1 MSEQEAEIETL
12 MHEATA
18 LYGAGRIGMAENAY
32 KAVLK
37 KQRNHPGALHLLG
50 VITCQRGDKERGMR
64 MIERALRVKSPFPDA
79 YNSLATICLNTGD
92 PERAIEM
99 TGRAL
104 DQDAANVAALK
115 IRARAQTR
123 LKDIEGAVAT
133 YAEIDRIRPDDPV
146 VVANWAQALL
156 SLERFEDAAQ
166 LFARAMDL
174 DPTNREAWCYRAQA
188 LKGTGRFGD
197 ALAMLEALLAEYPD
211 YVPAMIH
218 AGDALQTLG
227 RHDAAIRMFRD
238 AVAAKPDHA
247 EAHFNLGVALLSQG
261 AFHEGWQEYAWRFR
275 MDAYADFR
283 PPIPAP
289 VWTGEPLAEKRI
301 LIFAEQGMGDTI
313 QFVRYAGPLAAQGA
327 EVHCLCAEAVA
338 GIVATVD
345 GIAAVHGY
353 GGKVPR
359 FDYQISMMELPHVFD
374 TTPETVPGKDGYIR
388 ATKDVF
394 RPGPGFN
401 VGLVWQG
408 NRAHKNDTY
417 RSIPLER
424 FGDLLSVAGATFYG
438 LQLDDDAKRI
448 GELGWDQ
455 RIADLSSGIS
465 SFADTA
471 DIVSKLDLV
480 ISVDTSV
487 AHLAGALGTPVWVL
501 LPTVADWR
509 WGRHTD
515 STCWYNAMRLFRQ
528 TSLGEWAPVL
538 SDIKTALVE
547 RAGSRTP

>member
-1 MSEQEAEIETL
+1 MNEQEAEIETL

-32 KAVLK
+32 KAILK
-37 KQRNHPGALHLLG
+37 KRRNHPGALHLLG
-50 VITCQRGDKERGMR
+50 VITCQRGDRERGVR
-64 MIERALRVKSPFPDA
+64 MIERALRLQTPFPDA
-79 YNSLATICLNTGD
+79 YNSLATIYLNTGD
-92 PERAIEM
+92 PERALEM
-99 TGRAL
+99 TGHAL
-104 DQDAANVAALK
+104 DQDPANVAALK
-115 IRARAQTR
+115 IRAQVQMR
-123 LKDIEGAVAT
+123 LKDIEGAVVT
-133 YAEIDRIRPDDPV
+133 YAEIDDVRPDDPA

-156 SLERFEDAAQ
+156 SLERFEDAAH
-166 LFARAMDL
+166 LFARATDL
-174 DPTNREAWCYRAQA
+174 DPANREAWCYRAQA
-188 LKGTGRFGD
+188 LKGTGRFAD
-197 ALAMLEALLAEYPD
+197 ALSMLEDLVAENPD

-218 AGDALQTLG
+218 AGDALQALG
-227 RHDAAIRMFRD
+227 RHDEAVGMFRR

-275 MDAYADFR
+275 MDAYAGFR

-289 VWTGEPLAEKRI
+289 AWTGEPLAGKRI

-313 QFVRYAGPLAAQGA
+313 QFVRYATPLAAQGA

-345 GIAAVHGY
+345 GIAVVHGY

-359 FDYQISMMELPHVFD
+359 FDYQISLMELPHVFD
-374 TTPETVPGKDGYIR
+374 TTPETVPGRAGYLR
-388 ATKDVF
+388 SPKDVF

-408 NRAHKNDTY
+408 NHAHKNDAY

-424 FGDLLSVAGATFYG
+424 FDDLLSAAGATFYS
-438 LQLDDDAKRI
+438 LQLADDAKRI
-448 GELGWDQ
+448 DELGWDG

-471 DIVSKLDLV
+471 DIVAKLDLV

-487 AHLAGALGTPVWVL
+487 AHLAGALGKPVWVL
-501 LPTVADWR
+501 LPTIADWR
-509 WGRHTD
+509 WGLRSET
-515 STCWYNAMRLFRQ
+515 TCWYETMRLFRQ
-528 TSLGEWAPVL
+528 TTLGDWAPVL
-538 SDIKTALVE
+538 RDVDAALSGL
-547 RAGSRTP
+547 AG